1 MLARVR
7 RPCVCVCVCTRSD
20 ALSIVLSDV
29 RFKRRTA
36 GWLPVSRSVGLKFSW
51 KRMTATNS
59 RQCAGSAGNIWHR
72 RSAQLNQVRL
82 WRGKKNI
89 SLFSFC
95 FIQTGVS
102 CSTLLAKGTHV
113 TSLSGSTEM
122 TYTDRLEK
130 RLETKKNKKTK
141 TKSLKQSE
149 IDCEV
154 LMHKFNIKWENS
166 DSDLSLFHLVSGAAA
181 RLFSPLCSGTFWK
194 LVQVSEVKEQRSRLE
209 THSVA
214 RHWLSDFLH
223 HMRTGSTT
231 MYLAVK
237 SGSAFT
243 ALYHL
248 AGKQWCGTEG
258 YDPPEGKAKATSSTK
273 MFE

>member
-7 RPCVCVCVCTRSD
+7 RPCVCVCERTRSD

-29 RFKRRTA
+29 RFKQRTA
-36 GWLPVSRSVGLKFSW
+36 GWLPVSRSVDLKFSW

-59 RQCAGSAGNIWHR
+59 RQCAESAGNIWHR

-82 WRGKKNI
+82 WRGEKKYFTVFL
-89 SLFSFC
+89 LFYPNRGFLLDSSCQRHSRDFS
-95 FIQTGVS
+95 QRKYGKWHTRTGWRRG
-102 CSTLLAKGTHV
+102 LKQ
-113 TSLSGSTEM
+113 
-122 TYTDRLEK
+122 
-130 RLETKKNKKTK
+130 KTK

-154 LMHKFNIKWENS
+154 LMHKFNIKWEKT
-166 DSDLSLFHLVSGAAA
+166 DSDLSLFRLVSGAAA

-231 MYLAVK
+231 MSLAVK

-248 AGKQWCGTEG
+248 AGKQWRGTEG
-258 YDPPEGKAKATSSTK
+258 YDPPEGKAKATSSTE